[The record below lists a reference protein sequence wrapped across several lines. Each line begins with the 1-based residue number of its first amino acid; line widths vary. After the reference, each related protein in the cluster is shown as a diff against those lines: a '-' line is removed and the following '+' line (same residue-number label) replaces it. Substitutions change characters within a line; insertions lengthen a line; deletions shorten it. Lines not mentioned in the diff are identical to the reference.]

1 MNAGTQIKDA
11 IQKAINEGP
20 LEHLSDLQGYSGKKL
35 IAALQRISLACLNTE
50 TCYLEIGVYRGLTLT
65 SVGKVLPKN
74 IQVFGIDNFALFD
87 KEGKNQGIIKEA
99 LAKHQVENAT
109 LINEDYEDAL
119 QHLEKYIG
127 NKKVGVYFIDGPHD
141 YRSQL
146 MCLEFARKHLAP
158 GAVIFVDDSNYE
170 HVRQANADFLVSHP
184 EFKLVYENYTEMHP
198 ENLPDN
204 TSAREG
210 WWDGINI
217 MVHDPENELERKY
230 PPTQRTRIKFE
241 NEHMIHAMQ
250 ANVLAPFTHY
260 MFQSFFTFRWMHFAR
275 AFVHY
280 RRNKKTYYKSGLL
293 PKGRFINSN
302 TYSDGLK
309 EWINPTL
316 K

>member
-1 MNAGTQIKDA
+1 MNSNIAIKDA
-11 IQKAINEGP
+11 IEKSIHEGP
-20 LEHLSDLQGYSGKKL
+20 VEYLADLQGYSGKKL
-35 IAALQRISLACLNTE
+35 IAALQRVSMACLKND

-65 SVGKVLPKN
+65 SVGKVLPPEVK
-74 IQVFGIDNFALFD
+74 VFGIDNFALFD
-87 KEGKNQGIIKEA
+87 KEGKNQLIIQEA
-99 LAKHQVENAT
+99 LNKHGVKNAQ

-119 QHLEKYIG
+119 EHLEKHIG
-127 NKKVGVYFIDGPHD
+127 TNKVGVYFIDGPHD

-146 MCLEFARKHLAP
+146 MCLELARKHLAP

-184 EFKLVYENYTEMHP
+184 EFKLLYENYTDMHP
-198 ENLPDN
+198 ENLNDI
-204 TSAREG
+204 SVAKEG

-217 MVHDPENELERKY
+217 LIHDPENKLERKY
-230 PPTQRTRIKFE
+230 PPTQRVRIKFE

-260 MFQSFFTFRWMHFAR
+260 MFQSFFTFRFKHFAR
-275 AFVHY
+275 AFILY
-280 RRNKKTYYKSGLL
+280 RRKKKAYYKSGLL
-293 PKGRFINSN
+293 PKGKYINSN

-309 EWINPTL
+309 EWMNTSI